1 MPFEAF
7 SKFENFTS
15 TRKVSA
21 AAEIDPACNRM
32 PYFSDDARNNDCV
45 LG

>member
-21 AAEIDPACNRM
+21 AAEIDPACNGM
-32 PYFSDDARNNDCV
+32 PYLSDDTRNDDCV